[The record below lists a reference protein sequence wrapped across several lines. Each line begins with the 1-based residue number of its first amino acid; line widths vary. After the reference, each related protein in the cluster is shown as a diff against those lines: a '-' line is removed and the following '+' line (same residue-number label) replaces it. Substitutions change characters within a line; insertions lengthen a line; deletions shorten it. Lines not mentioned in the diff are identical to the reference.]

1 MWRSTNGKDKD
12 QVQEPHKNIQD
23 KGKDGSS
30 NPISHEIVILF
41 DWTMEFFLCF
51 IRPKNSHSKINW
63 KANHSQFSLALEGWG
78 GHWLEGR
85 ISKLPLGKGNKLKER
100 SWRLTKGEGSLLGW
114 EKEKRKE
121 GMCGKKKIKISSYVW
136 KVVVHERDVCT
147 N

>member
-1 MWRSTNGKDKD
+1 MERIKIKF
-12 QVQEPHKNIQD
+12 KNLI
-23 KGKDGSS
+23 KISKIRERMGL
-30 NPISHEIVILF
+30 PILLVMRIVILF

-85 ISKLPLGKGNKLKER
+85 ISKLPLGKGNKLMER

>member
-1 MWRSTNGKDKD
+1 MERIKIKF
-12 QVQEPHKNIQD
+12 KNLI
-23 KGKDGSS
+23 KISKIRERMGL
-30 NPISHEIVILF
+30 PILLVMRIVILF